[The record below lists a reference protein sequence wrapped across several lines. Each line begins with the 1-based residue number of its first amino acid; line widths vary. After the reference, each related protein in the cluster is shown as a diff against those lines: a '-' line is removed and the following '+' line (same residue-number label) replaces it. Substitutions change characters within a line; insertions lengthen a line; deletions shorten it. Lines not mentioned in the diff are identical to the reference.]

1 MLCQRA
7 NITSHTYIDDMFT
20 VVTTGTV
27 DILGNTDITLEVL
40 PVTDT
45 VVSTGLIV
53 LDGNTLVKY
62 TVLLLVTLYVILD
75 DKVDEGKITDDVSKL
90 GWRVLVWLMNKVLLM
105 ISDDVE
111 LTELAEAVS
120 MTNVEDTG
128 DEVSTKLLDEYNVEF
143 GKTETVLS
151 TKCVELIIVEFS
163 GVDALDVI

>member
-1 MLCQRA
+1 
-7 NITSHTYIDDMFT
+7 MFT

-163 GVDALDVI
+163 GVDVLDVI

>member
-1 MLCQRA
+1 
-7 NITSHTYIDDMFT
+7 MFT